1 MLFLALSGGGG
12 PHPARPS
19 STCGP
24 GCPQAQGSLR
34 SRNSAVLAQPR
45 GPDGQEGPRLEWTHG
60 GGRSW
65 GHQALEEAAQPGG
78 QGGPRCRQPPDR
90 GASRSRTPAAHPL
103 WARGLGPWD
112 PGRGAGSPLMGRPPQ
127 NSALWAWGHV
137 GLEQQGPQGCRRG
150 KDSSSVFLGR
160 LLPHQVLSGV
170 IAEATCIP
178 LGVQPGPRAV
188 PGEGSPQTAAWAEE
202 RRPPRTTAW
211 RLRDG

>member
-103 WARGLGPWD
+103 WARGLGPWQ
-112 PGRGAGSPLMGRPPQ
+112 AG
-127 NSALWAWGHV
+127 W
-137 GLEQQGPQGCRRG
+137 
-150 KDSSSVFLGR
+150 LG
-160 LLPHQVLSGV
+160 
-170 IAEATCIP
+170 
-178 LGVQPGPRAV
+178 GPRPRGRVPADGAAATELSSLGLGTRGPGAARAPRLQAGQGQQQCV
-188 PGEGSPQTAAWAEE
+188 PGQAPPTSSAQ
-202 RRPPRTTAW
+202 RRHC
-211 RLRDG
+211 